1 MRLLAL
7 LPCLQ
12 VQESVTNL
20 TQLVAASSNQHL
32 TAPLEV
38 GCQAGHVVPRVHTA
52 EQESPRYVLFVYQTC
67 CSGSLLCRQQGSQF
81 GHPLQ
86 LHVTLRLHVAN
97 SIDSSIRNV
106 LSGDSATRSSFAL
119 PAAPVSLHFPS

>member
-1 MRLLAL
+1 MTLYLDPYDGAMRLLAL

-67 CSGSLLCRQQGSQF
+67 CSGSLLCRGAS
-81 GHPLQ
+81 L
-86 LHVTLRLHVAN
+86 
-97 SIDSSIRNV
+97 
-106 LSGDSATRSSFAL
+106 ATPCNCMS
-119 PAAPVSLHFPS
+119 P